1 MGATALQTEC
11 AGLSGA
17 PPLSRYSRRYTHA
30 WWEARN
36 RRAFE
41 CRLPHLARAAKPHE
55 ASTHARCFSAAF
67 AWLDRWAFQ
76 RCCVQ
81 RPGVHSW
88 LRRVVQRRPGKA
100 LSVYCLGLDPDLHL
114 RWQACVQGGALE
126 VSVCVVFS
134 GPQDRE
140 PASKLVFL
148 GKAADL
154 KAYLESQELANRN
167 GRGSDFAGANRCD
180 TAPPD
185 KAAGPTFPTPPQAGL
200 TMVRA
205 PRGTRISCTCRM
217 PSRAPIVPLHGS
229 LDQLHDL

>member
-30 WWEARN
+30 WREARN

-55 ASTHARCFSAAF
+55 ARTHARCFSAAF

-81 RPGVHSW
+81 RAGVHSW

-114 RWQACVQGGALE
+114 RWRVGGECLCCFQWAAGQGARQQACL
-126 VSVCVVFS
+126 F
-134 GPQDRE
+134 
-140 PASKLVFL
+140 
-148 GKAADL
+148 GK
-154 KAYLESQELANRN
+154 
-167 GRGSDFAGANRCD
+167 GC
-180 TAPPD
+180 
-185 KAAGPTFPTPPQAGL
+185 
-200 TMVRA
+200 
-205 PRGTRISCTCRM
+205 
-217 PSRAPIVPLHGS
+217 
-229 LDQLHDL
+229 

>member
-81 RPGVHSW
+81 RPGVHLW

-114 RWQACVQGGALE
+114 RWRVGGECLCCFQWAAGQGARQQACL
-126 VSVCVVFS
+126 F
-134 GPQDRE
+134 
-140 PASKLVFL
+140 
-148 GKAADL
+148 GK
-154 KAYLESQELANRN
+154 
-167 GRGSDFAGANRCD
+167 GC
-180 TAPPD
+180 
-185 KAAGPTFPTPPQAGL
+185 
-200 TMVRA
+200 
-205 PRGTRISCTCRM
+205 
-217 PSRAPIVPLHGS
+217 
-229 LDQLHDL
+229 